1 METNEKP
8 SFYAILPA
16 YVRYEKRLK
25 PAERLLFAEISA
37 LTNKLGYCTASNG
50 YFAEL
55 YETKKETVSRWI
67 SHLSELG
74 FVKLEMVYEGKQIK
88 GRKIWIDEK
97 VMTPIDEKVMTP
109 IDAKVMTPIDEKV
122 MTPIDEKV
130 MTPIDEKV
138 KGNNTR
144 LNNTRLNNTPLPPN
158 DENGKDDLNADA
170 FVSAD
175 AKTHG
180 QDDQDVLQTVGQ
192 EAGAEQSTLKTNSE
206 SKTDSSRK
214 GNRQDGNVPRR
225 RRSDSVPCQA
235 IADCYNEILG
245 DRLPNVQLLN
255 ETRKRAITAR
265 WMEIKG
271 TKAPNGKIRF
281 ESTED
286 GLNWFASVF
295 RKVAM
300 NPFWMGDNSS
310 GFAVSFDWI
319 FKPANFLKIIEW
331 RPPKH

>member
-1 METNEKP
+1 MSIIRTKREHNYTVISNK
-8 SFYAILPA
+8 
-16 YVRYEKRLK
+16 VYEKNQLSWQ
-25 PAERLLFAEISA
+25 AMGL
-37 LTNKLGYCTASNG
+37 LGYLLTKPDNWQVMV
-50 YFAEL
+50 AEL
-55 YETKKETVSRWI
+55 VNVTKDTKKPTGREGIYNIINELKEKGFISVRKNSDGSTDYTVYDEPIQSPNQ
-67 SHLSELG
+67 
-74 FVKLEMVYEGKQIK
+74 GKPNQGK
-88 GRKIWIDEK
+88 PNQAEPTL
-97 VMTPIDEKVMTP
+97 V
-109 IDAKVMTPIDEKV
+109 
-122 MTPIDEKV
+122 
-130 MTPIDEKV
+130 
-138 KGNNTR
+138 NTEYKQL
-144 LNNTRLNNTPLPPN
+144 LNNTNTPLPQN

-175 AKTHG
+175 AKTHE

-192 EAGAEQSTLKTNSE
+192 EAEAEQSTLKTNSE

-214 GNRQDGNVPRR
+214 GNRQDGNIPRR

>member
-1 METNEKP
+1 MMETNEKP

-109 IDAKVMTPIDEKV
+109 ID
-122 MTPIDEKV
+122 EKV

-158 DENGKDDLNADA
+158 DENGKDDLNANA

-175 AKTHG
+175 AKTHE

-192 EAGAEQSTLKTNSE
+192 EAEAEQSTLKTNSE

-286 GLNWFASVF
+286 GLSWFASVF

>member
-1 METNEKP
+1 MMETNEKP

-97 VMTPIDEKVMTP
+97 VMTPIDEKV
-109 IDAKVMTPIDEKV
+109 
-122 MTPIDEKV
+122 
-130 MTPIDEKV
+130 

-158 DENGKDDLNADA
+158 DENGKDDLNANA

-175 AKTHG
+175 AKTHE

-192 EAGAEQSTLKTNSE
+192 EAEAEQSTLKTNSE

-225 RRSDSVPCQA
+225 RRADSVPCQA

>member
-1 METNEKP
+1 MMETNEKP

-55 YETKKETVSRWI
+55 YGIEKATVSRWI
-67 SHLSELG
+67 SHLSKLG
-74 FVKLEMVYEGKQIK
+74 FLRLEMVYEGKQIK
-88 GRKIWIDEK
+88 GRKIW
-97 VMTPIDEKVMTP
+97 
-109 IDAKVMTPIDEKV
+109 
-122 MTPIDEKV
+122 IDEKV

-158 DENGKDDLNADA
+158 DENGKEDLNADA

>member
-1 METNEKP
+1 
-8 SFYAILPA
+8 
-16 YVRYEKRLK
+16 
-25 PAERLLFAEISA
+25 
-37 LTNKLGYCTASNG
+37 
-50 YFAEL
+50 
-55 YETKKETVSRWI
+55 
-67 SHLSELG
+67 
-74 FVKLEMVYEGKQIK
+74 
-88 GRKIWIDEK
+88 
-97 VMTPIDEKVMTP
+97 
-109 IDAKVMTPIDEKV
+109 MTPIDEKV

-158 DENGKDDLNADA
+158 DENGKDDSNANA

-175 AKTHG
+175 AKTHE

-192 EAGAEQSTLKTNSE
+192 EAEAEQSTLKTNSE

-225 RRSDSVPCQA
+225 RRADSVPCQA

-300 NPFWMGDNSS
+300 NPFWMGDNNS